1 MGVQRDADWSTES
14 GFGPLRGVRVLEL
27 AAIGPVPLAAT
38 ILSDLG
44 ATVIRVD
51 RPATSSGMPGLPPAF
66 DILGR
71 GRTSV
76 VLDLRGEAGS
86 SALLELADGAD
97 VLIEG
102 LRPGVMERLGI
113 GPDVVCARNP
123 RLVYGRMTGWG
134 QTGPLRDRAGH
145 DINYLALT
153 GSLHAMGYS
162 DRPPSPPLNLVADY
176 GGGAMLLVVG
186 VVAALYERERSG
198 QGQVVDAAMV
208 DGVALLSTLFH
219 SLFAAGT
226 WTLEREANLLDGG
239 AHFYRTYETADGR
252 FIAVGAIEPQF
263 YAALL
268 DRLGLEPGE
277 WPQGDR
283 SKWPLLRS
291 RLAAI
296 FQAQD
301 LEHWVR
307 LFDGSDACV
316 APVNTFAEAV
326 SDPHLTSRQTFVE
339 AFGIQQPAPAPRF
352 SRTPGKIAGP
362 PPGVD

>member
-1 MGVQRDADWSTES
+1 MREQLWSTES
-14 GFGPLRGVRVLEL
+14 GFGPLRGVRVVEL

-38 ILSDLG
+38 ILSDMG

-51 RPATSSGMPGLPPAF
+51 RPATSQGMPGLPPAF

-76 VLDLRGEAGS
+76 VLDLRQEAGS
-86 SALLELADGAD
+86 TGLLELADGAD
-97 VLIEG
+97 ILIEG

-113 GPDVVCARNP
+113 GPDVICARNP
-123 RLVYGRMTGWG
+123 RLIYGRMTGWG

-162 DRPPSPPLNLVADY
+162 DRPPPPPLNLVADY
-176 GGGAMLLVVG
+176 GGGAMLLAVG

-208 DGVALLSTLFH
+208 DGAALLSTLFH
-219 SLFAAGT
+219 SLLAAGS
-226 WTLEREANLLDGG
+226 WTPEREANLLDGG

-268 DRLGLEPGE
+268 DRLGLDPAE

-283 SKWPLLRS
+283 TKWRQQRS

-296 FQAQD
+296 FQAHELD
-301 LEHWVR
+301 HWVR

-326 SDPHLTSRQTFVE
+326 NDPHLASRQTFVE
-339 AFGIQQPAPAPRF
+339 AFGILQPAPAPRF